1 MYMYMYELAA
11 ILWRLS
17 ELKPEHMR
25 MKAMDSY
32 EKRRTNFDQFH
43 QLLSKIVV
51 MYFGDSEL
59 EYEAD

>member
-1 MYMYMYELAA
+1 MLYFMYLHSRVCLRLPRDTYMYMYMYELAA

-32 EKRRTNFDQFH
+32 DEKDKF
-43 QLLSKIVV
+43 
-51 MYFGDSEL
+51 
-59 EYEAD
+59 